1 MVGKPNLTQTSISQ
15 LETYPGQAHFAVGP
29 RTCRECEHWA
39 NQKGERDRRRL
50 LKPARCMKAA
60 LLSPGRLPEAPHQA
74 KACKY
79 FQAAPHPPPI

>member
-1 MVGKPNLTQTSISQ
+1 MIGTANFTATSVSQ

-29 RTCRECEHWA
+29 QTCRECEHWA

-60 LLSPGRLPEAPHQA
+60 LLSPAKLQEAPHHA

-79 FQAAPHPPPI
+79 FQAAANPPPV